1 MTRPAEAVRDLF
13 DRKATRFSDGYDKG
27 GLLAARPRL
36 FVDALATVCPPPR
49 RVLDFGCGTGH
60 VAAALA
66 TAGYEVSGCD
76 LSTGMLAEGQSR
88 FPAVA
93 FTALTPGWTRLPYDD
108 GQFDAVVA
116 SSVLEYV
123 DDVARVLGE
132 IGRVV
137 RPGGFFLPTVPNLR
151 HPRRWIEAASARAL
165 TRPSVAA
172 LAEAVPKLALHA
184 RFLRTSRNRL
194 SAAGWAVT
202 FAAAG
207 FTVGA
212 VRPGASPMLELFV
225 LTRAPSGREGGE
237 LRG

>member
-13 DRKATRFSDGYDKG
+13 GRKATRFSDGYDKG
-27 GLLAARPRL
+27 GLLSARPRL
-36 FVDALATVCPPPR
+36 FAEALGEVCPAPC

-66 TAGYEVSGCD
+66 DAGYVVSGCD
-76 LSTGMLAEGQSR
+76 LSTGMLAEGQRR
-88 FPAVA
+88 FPSVS
-93 FTALTPGWTRLPYDD
+93 FTALTPGWTELPYED
-108 GQFDAVVA
+108 GHFDAVVA

-123 DDVARVLGE
+123 DDVATVLGE
-132 IGRVV
+132 IGRIL

-151 HPRRWIEAASARAL
+151 HPRRWVEAASARSLAL
-165 TRPSVAA
+165 PFVAA
-172 LAEAVPKLALHA
+172 VAEAVPKLALHA

-225 LTRAPSGREGGE
+225 LARPPSRSA
-237 LRG
+237 